1 LCEDFVMIEEPHA
14 DLRVTFREITP
25 ALEFCAWVMVVLAP
39 LLRLANGAPVTSD
52 QAFLQYVVAGLSV
65 GAAILLRL
73 YNWSV
78 PPVSRLPQDDFS
90 TDKPIP
96 EERVNQ

>member
-1 LCEDFVMIEEPHA
+1 
-14 DLRVTFREITP
+14 
-25 ALEFCAWVMVVLAP
+25 VVLAP